1 MERFEG
7 RVGVVTGGA
16 SGIGFAICQRFAAEG
31 MKVVVADVEEAALE
45 KAVHSLTD
53 AGYDAL
59 GVRCDVRDQA
69 SVDALRNAS
78 LSRFGVGHVVCN
90 DAGVGAGGSGLSFD
104 ILKEQMLAAGLP
116 FEETPLEEVA
126 DTVFRG
132 IRDRKFW
139 MLPASERADEQIRT
153 RAQSMLDR
161 ENPQYMIEKR
171 PPAAGGIK
179 D

>member
-16 SGIGFAICQRFAAEG
+16 SGIDSAICQRFAEEG
-31 MKVVVADVEEAALE
+31 M
-45 KAVHSLTD
+45 
-53 AGYDAL
+53 
-59 GVRCDVRDQA
+59 
-69 SVDALRNAS
+69 
-78 LSRFGVGHVVCN
+78 
-90 DAGVGAGGSGLSFD
+90 
-104 ILKEQMLAAGLP
+104 
-116 FEETPLEEVA
+116 
-126 DTVFRG
+126 
-132 IRDRKFW
+132 
-139 MLPASERADEQIRT
+139 